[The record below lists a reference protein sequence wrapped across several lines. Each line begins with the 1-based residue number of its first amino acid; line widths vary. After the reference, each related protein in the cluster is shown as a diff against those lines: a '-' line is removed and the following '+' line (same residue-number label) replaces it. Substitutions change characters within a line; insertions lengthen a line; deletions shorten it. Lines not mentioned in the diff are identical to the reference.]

1 MRRLIATLL
10 VASCTVVAAATA
22 ADSPADGTWKF
33 SMSSPMGAVDA
44 TVRLKGEG
52 ETLTGAFVMG
62 TDRVWDIEQGS
73 IKGTTISFVVNRDR
87 PMGGTMPYAMQGTI
101 SGDTITGTASAM
113 GQSLDWTM
121 TRAK

>member
-1 MRRLIATLL
+1 MRRLLAALF
-10 VASCTVVAAATA
+10 VAAATAALAAA

-44 TVRLKGEG
+44 SVRLKGDG

-62 TDRVWDIEQGS
+62 SDRVWDIEQGT
-73 IKGTTISFVVNRDR
+73 IKGNAISFVVNRDR

-101 SGDTITGTASAM
+101 NGDTITGTASAM